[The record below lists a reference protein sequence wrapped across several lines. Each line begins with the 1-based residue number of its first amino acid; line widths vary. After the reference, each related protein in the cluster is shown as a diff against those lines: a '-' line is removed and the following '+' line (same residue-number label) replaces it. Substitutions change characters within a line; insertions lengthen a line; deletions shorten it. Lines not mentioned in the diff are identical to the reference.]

1 MVDLEELKEQLE
13 RIEQRQDLQHE
24 RETLQDLP
32 DKIRTERRKLLRAK
46 RKIDTLEQA
55 KKEIEKTVMGEVSR
69 ETDDEGKKK
78 YSNQSERE
86 AEKWKRLVGDKP
98 CQFKEEYQ
106 EIKEDL
112 AEAYNT
118 LHDAKAEYEYYKKVL
133 RRIEATVDTLK
144 VEESFKYNDK

>member
-1 MVDLEELKEQLE
+1 MVDIEELKEQIE
-13 RIEQRQDLQHE
+13 RIEQQQDLQHE

-32 DKIRTERRKLLRAK
+32 NKIRTERRKLLGAK

-69 ETDDEGKKK
+69 ETDDGKKK

-106 EIKEDL
+106 DIKDDL
-112 AEAYNT
+112 EEAYNK

-144 VEESFKYNDK
+144 VEENI